1 MINIKGL
8 NKYFN
13 KGRQNEIHVINDVT
27 LSLPDKGM
35 VAIFG
40 KSGCGKTTLL
50 NVIGGLDSFAGGE
63 VLIDGFDVSKNTDDI
78 RNRYIGYIFQNY
90 NLSRGVSCFD
100 NVAAALR
107 LCGENDEEE
116 IKRRVAAALCGVGME
131 NYAMRPPETLSG
143 GQQQRIAIAR
153 AIVKNPRI
161 ILADEPTGNLDE
173 ANTVMIMDLLKAI
186 SREHLVLLVTHEANL
201 VDYYCDTVIE
211 LSDGKVVS
219 ERKNASA
226 NGFAAR
232 DKNDIYL
239 GELERS
245 EIADTNADVEY
256 YGDAPDSPVKLK
268 IINTGGKLYVRIDT
282 PGAQILDDTSE
293 IRLREGTY
301 EDISKTSDSSKRLD
315 MSELPPIKAKHTGRL
330 FSLRSSIKSGYTSN
344 FKKRKRSK
352 KLLKRCMGL
361 FASVIVLMSA
371 VFGTAF
377 KDISSAESSY
387 NHNVFYLYTPG
398 GEVSQKLLS
407 SVGNEASGIDYLTL
421 ISGYPTGDSYV
432 SFNTGSFETFSQD
445 IFLSMFG
452 TNAVYLGS
460 SLSEKL
466 PLLHGKNTD
475 ILSDEIVI
483 TSAVADALIEKS
495 SLGYIKDR
503 EDLIGLFSTMA
514 FNAHMKSPK
523 IAGIVESDESA
534 VYLNELTLAKRV
546 NQSLSSQFVVL
557 GSDHGIE
564 LDSGETLLAI
574 RNLRE
579 GVSCPDLNESIK
591 INGVSVKVT
600 EIMNKA
606 TQYDLWLAEKGI
618 SKTEDAHKYFYDIV
632 KAEYPNL
639 EEMNREF
646 IALVEKTYDERYCEF
661 YDYYYSEFKDYCKNL
676 LLFEQNN
683 IDLWLY
689 VEKDVEVAKFIT
701 MPEEYYKAYVYRSIH
716 GKYPTKAELDGMN
729 YFVSYKDSLVK
740 YHEMYEREFYNR
752 PMVSNIYSN
761 VYFVSDEDYI
771 AISKRLGETHP
782 SAKEDYYFYYNVST
796 GAEVAPSKALTAY
809 TVIHSK
815 DPEKTEE
822 WLNSNFSDLKAP
834 DEYREAM
841 ITPDDILN
849 SIKNESYSSIFSN
862 LVTMGIIIAI
872 MSLCMYFIMRSSLMN
887 RIKEVGILRAIGV
900 SRKNLTFKFFVE
912 AAVLATLTIFTGYL
926 ICSAFVFV
934 CTGTSALMSNIFYY
948 PVWLALSVLILI
960 FSITVFFG
968 TLPIMLLLRKTPSQI
983 LSKYD
988 I

>member
-1 MINIKGL
+1 MISIKGL

-27 LSLPDKGM
+27 LTLPDKGM

-63 VLIDGFDVSKNTDDI
+63 VSIDGLDISKNTDDI

-90 NLSRGVSCFD
+90 NLSKGVSCFD

-211 LSDGKVVS
+211 LSDGRVVS

-239 GELERS
+239 GELEKS
-245 EIADTNADVEY
+245 QIADTNADVEY
-256 YGDAPDSPVKLK
+256 YGDAPASPVKLK

-293 IRLREGTY
+293 VRLREGSY
-301 EDISKTSDSSKRLD
+301 EDLRKSSESSQRLD
-315 MSELPPIKAKHTGRL
+315 MSQLPPIKAKRTGRL

-344 FKKRKRSK
+344 FKKRKRGK

-377 KDISSAESSY
+377 KDIAKADSSY
-387 NHNVFYLYTPG
+387 NHNVFYLYTPS

-407 SVGNEASGIDYLTL
+407 SVGDEDSGIDYVSL

-432 SFNTGSFETFSQD
+432 SFNTGSFETFSQG
-445 IFLSMFG
+445 IILSMFG

-460 SLSEKL
+460 SLAEKL
-466 PLLHGKNTD
+466 PLLHGKNTGL
-475 ILSDEIVI
+475 LSDEIVI
-483 TSAVADALIEKS
+483 TSAVADALLEKS

-503 EDLIGLFSTMA
+503 DDLIGLFGATYYTDG
-514 FNAHMKSPK
+514 KIPK
-523 IAGIVESDESA
+523 IVGIVESDESA
-534 VYLNELTLAKRV
+534 VYLNELSLAKRV
-546 NQSLSSQFVVL
+546 NAFLFSHFVIL
-557 GSDHGIE
+557 GSDYGIE
-564 LDSGETLLAI
+564 LDSGEALLAI
-574 RNLRE
+574 SNLRE
-579 GVSCPDLNESIK
+579 GVTYPDLNESIK
-591 INGVSVKVT
+591 INGVNVKVT
-600 EIMNKA
+600 EKMNRIAK
-606 TQYDLWLAEKGI
+606 YNLWLSEKGI
-618 SKTEDAHKYFYDIV
+618 SKSENAHEYFYNIV
-632 KAEYPNL
+632 KAENPDIQ
-639 EEMNREF
+639 ETSKEF
-646 IALVEKTYDERYCEF
+646 IALVEKTYNERYCEF

-676 LLFEQNN
+676 LLFEQSNF
-683 IDLWLY
+683 DLWLY

-701 MPEEYYKAYVYRSIH
+701 MPEEYYTAHVYKSIH
-716 GKYPTKAELDGMN
+716 GKYPTKTELDGMN
-729 YFVSYKDSLVK
+729 YFVSYKESLLK
-740 YHEMYEREFYNR
+740 YYEMYETEFYSR
-752 PMVSNIYSN
+752 PMVSAIYSS

-771 AISKRLGETHP
+771 AMSKRLGETHP
-782 SAKEDYYFYYNVST
+782 SAKEDYYIYYDVGT

-815 DPEKTEE
+815 DPERTSE
-822 WLNSNFSDLKAP
+822 WLSSSFSDLEAP
-834 DEYREAM
+834 DKYREAM
-841 ITPDDILN
+841 ITPDDILS
-849 SIKNESYSSIFSN
+849 SIKNESYSSILSN
-862 LVTMGIIIAI
+862 LVTMGIIIAV

-900 SRKNLTFKFFVE
+900 SRKNLIFKFFVE
-912 AAVLATLTIFTGYL
+912 AGVLATLTIFTGYL
-926 ICSAFVFV
+926 ISSAFVFV
-934 CTGTSALMSNIFYY
+934 CTGTSALMQGIFYY
-948 PVWLALSVLILI
+948 PVWLALSVLILL